1 MAKIQARNVDDA
13 LYQRI
18 EQSAMKNERSL
29 EGEIRM
35 ALAAA
40 YPPPGQNGPVLSERA
55 RWQQETGRRLR
66 WLFDRLIADNCFRT
80 SGRADKAGIPE
91 LVKLAR
97 QLDTS
102 PGLLMDIMEGNKELP
117 FHLADAIGENFDASA
132 GWLLDGRKTPFPVAD
147 LGMDY
152 HGFFL
157 PAGDNARYAFEFSR
171 ISRGRHEGTLICLRI
186 HPETGRMALGTV
198 TAEFNLC
205 KDGSGGTG
213 HGKLLAF
220 MLFLKESCA
229 HRSMNAFDWEV
240 DDSFDFWSVVG
251 QHHPVYFQDFRRRA
265 TSGWLQQVFSGQDP
279 DGWFSG
285 WESDLEEIRDMPFG
299 GQKKVDSDIS
309 RADFAGVQTV

>member
-55 RWQQETGRRLR
+55 CWQQETGRRLR
-66 WLFDRLIADNCFRT
+66 WLFDRLIADNCYRA

-117 FHLADAIGENFDASA
+117 FHLADAIAENFDASA
-132 GWLLDGRKTPFPVAD
+132 GWLLDGRETPFPVAD

-157 PAGDNARYAFEFSR
+157 PAGDNARYAFEFIR

-186 HPETGRMALGTV
+186 HPQTGRMALGTV

-229 HRSMNAFDWEV
+229 HCSMNAFDWEV

-265 TSGWLQQVFSGQDP
+265 TSGWLQQVFTGQDP

-285 WESDLEEIRDMPFG
+285 CESDLEEIRDMPFG
-299 GQKKVDSDIS
+299 GPKNADSDIS
-309 RADFAGVQTV
+309 RADVAGVQTV

>member
-1 MAKIQARNVDDA
+1 
-13 LYQRI
+13 
-18 EQSAMKNERSL
+18 MKNERSL

-40 YPPPGQNGPVLSERA
+40 YPPPGQNGPVLSGRA

-66 WLFDRLIADNCFRT
+66 WLFDRLMADNYYRT
-80 SGRADKAGIPE
+80 SGRADKAGVPE
-91 LVKLAR
+91 IVTLAR

-102 PGLLMDIMEGNKELP
+102 PGLLMDIMEGNEELP
-117 FHLADAIGENFDASA
+117 FHLADAIAGNFDAGA
-132 GWLLDGRKTPFPVAD
+132 GWLLDGRETPFPVAD

-157 PAGDNARYAFEFSR
+157 PAGDSARYAFEFIR
-171 ISRGRHEGTLICLRI
+171 ISRGRHEGALICLRI

-198 TAEFNLC
+198 TAQFNLC
-205 KDGSGGTG
+205 RDGSGGTG
-213 HGKLLAF
+213 HGRLLDF

-240 DDSFDFWSVVG
+240 DDGFDFWSVVG

-265 TSGWLQQVFSGQDP
+265 TSGWLQQVLTGQDP

-285 WESDLEEIRDMPFG
+285 WECDLEEIRDMPFG
-299 GQKKVDSDIS
+299 GHKQADPDTS
-309 RADFAGVQTV
+309 RADVTGVQMV

>member
-40 YPPPGQNGPVLSERA
+40 YPPPGQNGAVLSERA

-66 WLFDRLIADNCFRT
+66 WLFDRLIADNCYRT

-117 FHLADAIGENFDASA
+117 FHLADAIAENFDASA
-132 GWLLDGRKTPFPVAD
+132 GWLLDGRETPFPVAD

-157 PAGDNARYAFEFSR
+157 PAGDNARYAFEFIR

-186 HPETGRMALGTV
+186 HSETGRMALGTV

-251 QHHPVYFQDFRRRA
+251 QHHPAYFQDFRRRA
-265 TSGWLQQVFSGQDP
+265 TSGWLQQVFTGKDP
-279 DGWFSG
+279 DGWFTG
-285 WESDLEEIRDMPFG
+285 WGGDLKEIQDMPFG
-299 GQKKVDSDIS
+299 GRGNTQTDIEPLNSD
-309 RADFAGVQTV
+309 GVETE